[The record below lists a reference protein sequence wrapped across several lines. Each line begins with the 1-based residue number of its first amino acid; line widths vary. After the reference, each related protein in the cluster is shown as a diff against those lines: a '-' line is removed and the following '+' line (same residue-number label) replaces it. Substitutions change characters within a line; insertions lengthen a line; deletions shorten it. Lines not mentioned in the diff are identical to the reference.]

1 MYIVLEIVLKI
12 ARVKNLICMGPFKV
26 QKEVKS
32 TQKQISC
39 EKSKYAWVKNC
50 EIKGAGHVTAMML
63 MLIMAVCF

>member
-26 QKEVKS
+26 QKEVKF

-39 EKSKYAWVKNC
+39 EKSIWPGLKIVKS
-50 EIKGAGHVTAMML
+50 KVLAM
-63 MLIMAVCF
+63 